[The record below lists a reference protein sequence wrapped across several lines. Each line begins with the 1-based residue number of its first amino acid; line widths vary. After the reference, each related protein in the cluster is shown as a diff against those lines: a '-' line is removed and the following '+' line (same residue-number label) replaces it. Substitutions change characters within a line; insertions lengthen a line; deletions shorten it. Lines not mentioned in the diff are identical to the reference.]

1 MTTARQHRAPQP
13 ASAPQPAPPSA
24 PSAQARGRPPDG
36 VERRRPWWRAL
47 DPYVAALAGTVALAA
62 LLPATGRAARGAELA
77 CDLAVGLLFFLYG
90 ARLSTRET
98 LAGLRH
104 LRLHGLVLAS
114 TFVLFPVLGSVA
126 TALASGPLTEQ
137 LRTGVLF
144 LCLVP
149 STVQSSVALTGAARG
164 NVPAA
169 ICAGTYSSL
178 VGLVLTP
185 LLAAWLLGARA
196 ALSADGLLRILA
208 QLLAP
213 FLLGQLLRP
222 WVGGFL
228 GRHRR
233 VLAPVDRGSI
243 LLVVYTAFSGAVVQG
258 VWTTVTPAA
267 LLTLAGVLT
276 ALLAATL
283 LATRLGARLLGLD
296 RASGIAAVLC
306 GSQKSLA
313 GGLPMATVL
322 FGPQAG
328 LVVLPLMIYH
338 QLQLVAG
345 ALLAGRWAR
354 VASSPT
360 DAAGAES
367 APPARASPEAA

>member
-1 MTTARQHRAPQP
+1 MTTARQHRAPP
-13 ASAPQPAPPSA
+13 V
-24 PSAQARGRPPDG
+24 AQARGRPPG
-36 VERRRPWWRAL
+36 GGERRPWWRAL
-47 DPYVAALAGTVALAA
+47 DPYPAALAGTVALAA
-62 LLPATGRAARGAELA
+62 LLPATGRAARGADLA

-90 ARLSTRET
+90 ARLSTHET
-98 LAGLRH
+98 VAGLRR

-114 TFVLFPVLGSVA
+114 TFVLFPLLGA
-126 TALASGPLTEQ
+126 ALTALVPGPLSEQ

-164 NVPAA
+164 DVPAS
-169 ICAGTYSSL
+169 ICAGAYSSL

-196 ALSADGLLRILA
+196 ALSADGLLRLCA

-213 FLLGQLLRP
+213 FVVGQLLRP
-222 WVGGFL
+222 WIGGFL
-228 GRHRR
+228 ARHRR
-233 VLAPVDRGSI
+233 ALAPVDRGSI
-243 LLVVYTAFSGAVVQG
+243 LLVVYTAFSGAMAQD
-258 VWTTVTPAA
+258 VWSTVTPIA
-267 LLTLAGVLT
+267 LLALAGVLLV
-276 ALLAATL
+276 LLAAA
-283 LATRLGARLLGLD
+283 LAAVRLGARLLGLD
-296 RASGIAAVLC
+296 RASAIAAVLC

-313 GGLPMATVL
+313 GGLPMAAVL

-328 LVVLPLMIYH
+328 LLVLPLMMYH

-354 VASSPT
+354 TAGSPP
-360 DAAGAES
+360 DGAGSAAAEGS
-367 APPARASPEAA
+367 TPPARASPEAA

>member
-1 MTTARQHRAPQP
+1 MTTARQHRAPP
-13 ASAPQPAPPSA
+13 TASAPQAA
-24 PSAQARGRPPDG
+24 PSAHARGRPPGG

-62 LLPATGRAARGAELA
+62 RRPATGRAARGAELA

-196 ALSADGLLRILA
+196 ALSADGLLRILG

-228 GRHRR
+228 SRHRR

-258 VWTTVTPAA
+258 VWSTVTPAA
-267 LLTLAGVLT
+267 LLALAGILPV
-276 ALLAATL
+276 LLAATL
-283 LATRLGARLLGLD
+283 LATRIGARLLGLD

-313 GGLPMATVL
+313 GGLPMAAVL

-328 LVVLPLMIYH
+328 LVVLPLMMYH

-360 DAAGAES
+360 DAAGAEP